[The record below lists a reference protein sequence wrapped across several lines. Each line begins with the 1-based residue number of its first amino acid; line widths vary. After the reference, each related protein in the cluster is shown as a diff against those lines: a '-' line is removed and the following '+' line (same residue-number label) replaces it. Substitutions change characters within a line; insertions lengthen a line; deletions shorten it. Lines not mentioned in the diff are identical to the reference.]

1 MDSQDVISSINDVIW
16 IDIIQ
21 SDDNESHDIQS
32 ISEQFKINFFEIKDI
47 LKNKRFCNSK
57 QGVYIRSFFF
67 SYNEDNQIDNSI
79 VSFIICNNCLYTL
92 RESGFSVFCIY
103 QESLNNHVLNDG
115 NAYELLLS
123 LFEVKIDDLT
133 DRIEHIYE
141 TLERLSFVIM
151 DEQQIDGYDSILEDL
166 AKLESMSWKI
176 HINLLDTE
184 RALQF
189 LVRKV
194 KLPVT
199 QKRHAN
205 GILRGITLLL
215 PYNECIF
222 QKVSFLT
229 QSVMGLINIEQN
241 RIIKIFSIVFLPPT
255 LIASSYGMNF
265 EFMPELKWS
274 FGYPSAIFLM
284 ILTGLAPYLYFKYK
298 KWL

>member
-1 MDSQDVISSINDVIW
+1 MDDEDIISSINNAIW

-21 SDDNESHDIQS
+21 SNDQENQYIQS
-32 ISEQFKINFFEIKDI
+32 ILERYKINFLKFKDI
-47 LKNKRFCNSK
+47 AKNNRFYNHEY
-57 QGVYIRSFFF
+57 GVCIRSFFF
-67 SYNEDNQIDNSI
+67 EYNEENQIDNAS
-79 VSFIICNNCLYTL
+79 VSFVICNNCLYTL
-92 RESGFSVFCIY
+92 RKSRFPVFCMY
-103 QESLNNHVLNDG
+103 QKSLSNHILING

-141 TLERLSFVIM
+141 TLETLSFMIM
-151 DEQQIDGYDSILEDL
+151 DGQQIDEYDSILSNLTE
-166 AKLESMSWKI
+166 LESISWKI

-184 RALQF
+184 RALRF

-194 KLPVT
+194 NLPIT
-199 QKRHAN
+199 QKRCIN
-205 GILRGITLLL
+205 EILKDITILL

-229 QSVMGLINIEQN
+229 QSIMGLINIEQN
-241 RIIKIFSIVFLPPT
+241 RIIKVFSIVFLPPT

-274 FGYPSAIFLM
+274 FGYPSAIVLM